1 MTVTMKVDKIDFD
14 PKELKLLNDMLDFIG
29 TMDDDIWSNI
39 PCDLRNRMN
48 DMYETCQELIS
59 YTAE

>member
-1 MTVTMKVDKIDFD
+1 MTITTKVDKINLD

-29 TMDDDIWSNI
+29 TMDDYIWSNI
-39 PCDLRNRMN
+39 PRDLRDRMTN
-48 DMYETCQELIS
+48 MYETCQEIIS

>member
-1 MTVTMKVDKIDFD
+1 MTITMKVDKIDFD

-29 TMDDDIWSNI
+29 AMDDDIWSNI
-39 PCDLRNRMN
+39 PCDLRDRMTN
-48 DMYETCQELIS
+48 MYETCQELIS